1 MYDRTYLMVKKLYAE
16 IHRLKYNHADEP
28 EIFDKTLEIIN
39 NLVQLEAILKQK
51 IEG

>member
-1 MYDRTYLMVKKLYAE
+1 MYDRTYLMVKKLYVE

-39 NLVQLEAILKQK
+39 NLNQLEAILKQK

>member
-1 MYDRTYLMVKKLYAE
+1 MYDRTYLMVKKLYLE